1 MTEVAA
7 ALRIATPSRGVVFS
21 VVAESLCEMR
31 SEREIFLRNLAGFT
45 GVIARTTCPSATARG
60 HRSSVLSE

>member
-45 GVIARTTCPSATARG
+45 GVICSDNMSFSDG
-60 HRSSVLSE
+60 SRSSVECPE